1 MKLKSAA
8 HERQYGRTS
17 TVTDGL
23 MMDGDWKLKSSEPV
37 SKANTSQTPL
47 PLKIFNT
54 MNIFSLDIKNSREK
68 KSENT

>member
-1 MKLKSAA
+1 MKLKSVAYKL
-8 HERQYGRTS
+8 QYGRTS

-37 SKANTSQTPL
+37 NKANTSQNPL
-47 PLKIFNT
+47 PLIIFNT
-54 MNIFSLDIKNSREK
+54 MNIFRLNIKTTEK